1 MKWFASLLLFLTVIG
16 VPAVPEPQIG
26 GVIRHGADYE
36 ISVIYTEPVDIG
48 ALSDPENY
56 AISSGTKLG
65 ARLVATNQGAILLV
79 SGLDDRADGSLSVS
93 NMSDPGGNPLP
104 AVTLPFEKPVLM
116 WAEIGANELGFR
128 SDVVGIPEN
137 GFDLFNGG
145 IQQRSEYDEATFVG
159 QEVPGNFDVKVRV
172 DYVEPAG
179 AGAKAGIMI
188 RENLDENRPR
198 PLDPT
203 EPSQAFSRYLELAVR
218 APASVFGEP
227 DSNHHIF
234 QRATFGGFDTL
245 ELTVT
250 NDAAPAFPNAWLR
263 VERIGN
269 EFKMY
274 RGVDGATWQQIGGAT
289 FDPAMTNKVWVGL
302 AFSAQNDDIPFATE
316 FRKSFVAKFRDYEL
330 IPTEPEPGPL
340 HIQNFADYAE
350 ITWEGPGT
358 LQTAPTVIGEWADL
372 PTAISP
378 FRVNFTEPMR
388 FYRLRN

>member
-1 MKWFASLLLFLTVIG
+1 MKRLASLLLLLTVIG
-16 VPAVPEPQIG
+16 VQAVPEPQIG
-26 GVIRHGADYE
+26 AVLRHGANHE
-36 ISVIYTEPVDIG
+36 ITVIYTEPVDIG
-48 ALSDPENY
+48 ALSNLENY
-56 AISSGTKLG
+56 AISSGQILS

-79 SGLDDRADGSLSVS
+79 SNLAPGEGFLSVS
-93 NMSDPGGNPLP
+93 NMTDPGGNALP
-104 AVTLPFEKPVLM
+104 TAMLPFEPSGLM
-116 WAEIGANELGFR
+116 WGEIGANELGFR
-128 SDVVGIPEN
+128 SDVVGTPEN

-159 QEVPGNFDVKVRV
+159 EEVTGNFDVKVRV
-172 DYVEPAG
+172 DSVERAG
-179 AGAKAGIMI
+179 SGAKAGLMI

-218 APASVFGEP
+218 APTSVFGEA
-227 DSNHHIF
+227 DTNHHIF
-234 QRATFGGFDTL
+234 QRAEFRGFDTL

-274 RGVDGATWQQIGGAT
+274 RGIDGASWQQIGGAT

-302 AFSAQNDDIPFATE
+302 AFGAQNDDIPFVTE

-330 IPTEPEPGPL
+330 IPAEAQPGPL
-340 HIQNFADYAE
+340 QIKIVDNQAE
-350 ITWEGPGT
+350 ITWEGPVT
-358 LQTAPTVIGEWADL
+358 LQTAPTVLGEWSDIG
-372 PTAISP
+372 TARSP
-378 FRVNFTEPMR
+378 FRVNLTEPMR
-388 FYRLRN
+388 FYRLKN